1 MKKINYILII
11 FCLFSSLHANI
22 LDTLKEKTKNLGKQT
37 PVDVALYAKN
47 PSQVCTLGITNVTN
61 PYKQD
66 ITQSKLK
73 PILLDAGR
81 YYREDLSHLL
91 KGAYEFEYK
100 WEKEGRFVDSR
111 LKTVHIFAYHD
122 TRNRVHKKVN
132 LTFLLRM
139 PKGCK

>member
-1 MKKINYILII
+1 MMRWVLITV
-11 FCLFSSLHANI
+11 CLLTLLEANI

-37 PVDVALYAKN
+37 PIDVALYAKN
-47 PSQVCTLGITNVTN
+47 PSQVCSLSITNVTN
-61 PYKQD
+61 PYKQE

-100 WEKEGRFVDSR
+100 WEKEGKFVDSR
-111 LKTVHIFAYHD
+111 LKTVHIFTYHD
-122 TRNRVHKKVN
+122 RRNRVHKKVN

-139 PKGCK
+139 PKMCR